1 MKILMLTW
9 EYPPNIVGGI
19 ARVVQ
24 GLSTN
29 LVKKGHEVHVI
40 TYQEGNLKAEEI
52 DEGVYIHRVKN
63 YMINPT
69 NFTEWIMQLNFSM
82 AERAISL
89 INKTGKFDL
98 VHAHDW
104 LVQYAAKT
112 IKHGF
117 DIPITATIHALE
129 SGRQRGIHT
138 ELQRYIN
145 DVEWLLSYES
155 QEIICNSYFM
165 KQEIQSLFGVPYEKV
180 SVIAN
185 GINVDKFDGVER
197 DWAFRRH
204 YAADNEKIL
213 FFAGRLVPEKGI
225 QVLFEAFNKIKQ
237 NYNDVKI
244 VIAGNGG
251 YMDELRQKAYDLGIA
266 PHVYFTGR
274 LNDEQIIKM
283 YKAVDVAVFP
293 STYEPFGIVALE
305 GMLSG
310 NPTVVSD
317 VGGLNEIIRHGIDGM
332 KSYAGNANS
341 LADSILEVLFNKQ
354 LVKQITA
361 CAVKKVKEEYSWDL
375 ITNKTIKIYE
385 KTIGDRK
392 VVEASTE
399 ELIKEEIKET
409 VKRRAKKSKM
419 AIPERKNEV
428 DFGEL
433 NAYA

>member
-52 DEGVYIHRVKN
+52 EDGVYIHRVKN

-69 NFTEWIMQLNFSM
+69 NFTEWVMQLNFAM
-82 AERAISL
+82 TERAVSL
-89 INKTGKFDL
+89 INTIGKFDL

-104 LVQYAAKT
+104 LVLYSAKS

-117 DIPITATIHALE
+117 DIPITATIHATE
-129 SGRQRGIHT
+129 SGRQKGIHT
-138 ELQRYIN
+138 DLQRYIN
-145 DVEWLLSYES
+145 DVEWLLSYEA

-165 KQEIQSLFGVPYEKV
+165 KKEIQNLFGVPYDKV
-180 SVIAN
+180 AVIPN
-185 GINVDKFDGVER
+185 GIAVDKFNDVEK
-197 DWAFRRH
+197 DLEFRRN

-225 QVLFEAFNKIKQ
+225 QVLFEAFKKVKAY
-237 NYNDVKI
+237 YNDVKI
-244 VIAGNGG
+244 VIAGSGA
-251 YMDELRQKAYDLGIA
+251 YMDELRQKAYDLGINQ
-266 PHVYFTGR
+266 HVYFTGR
-274 LNDEQIIKM
+274 LGDVEITKM
-283 YKAVDVAVFP
+283 YKCIDVAVFP

-317 VGGLNEIIRHGIDGM
+317 AGGLDEIVRHGIDGM

-341 LADSILEVLFNKQ
+341 LADSILEVLFNQ
-354 LVKQITA
+354 ELTKQITT
-361 CAVKKVKEEYSWDL
+361 CAVKKVKENYNWEV
-375 ITNKTIKIYE
+375 ITDKTVKIYE
-385 KTIGDRK
+385 KTIGDRP
-392 VVEASTE
+392 VVEASQE
-399 ELIKEEIKET
+399 EKIAQEIKDT
-409 VKRRAKKSKM
+409 VKRRGRKPKM
-419 AIPERKNEV
+419 AVPEMKNDV
-428 DFGEL
+428 DFGGV